1 MTRVPRTF
9 RRESR
14 MFLWVALVLILFLNL
29 VTLFFFRRAVDWGS
43 EAVERRGAEVL
54 RRLTVAPAPGRPEES
69 PGAPGRVALERD
81 VVYVAAY
88 DAEGRR
94 VRSFGAQIDAPDT
107 LPTARPRR
115 GDVAFSWRRDP
126 TLLIATSVGEGGYVS
141 VAIDP
146 GPGAAL
152 RSLLR
157 ALTLV
162 VPLAGAALVV
172 LAGFYLRSL
181 LAPYDRLLAA
191 AGRAPG
197 PSPDRP
203 ALAGESG
210 DEREFLIGRFESTIA
225 ALREKER
232 ELQARADDLETAA
245 HLLSRNLPTGVL
257 SVGADQRIGDLN
269 ESGQEILRISGDVHG
284 RHYAGALATIPDFQA
299 AIAEVFAIRKPVGRR
314 EIRWVVDGESRSF
327 GATVTPAE
335 GADGRFLGV
344 LALFTD
350 LTEMRKL
357 EARVALARHL
367 SDLGQVSAG
376 AAHEFRNA
384 AAAIDGFADLA
395 LRSPQRA
402 VEHLKAI
409 RREAQEMSRV
419 TSDFLLFA
427 RPEGFSPEPV
437 DLEAVADAAAA
448 ETEAAFPGV
457 AVERVGS
464 FPTVLGSEVLLR
476 RALVNLLRNGVE
488 ATADERRKEPEA
500 IRLEGSRRSGEI
512 FLAVGDRG
520 DGVAAAQRE
529 EIFLPF
535 YSTKPRGSGFGL
547 AIVARIAELHGGTVE
562 VGPREGGGALFTL
575 RLPEAGAASRPS
587 SGSESGRSPSG
598 ESPA

>member
-1 MTRVPRTF
+1 MSNVPRTF

-14 MFLWVALVLILFLNL
+14 MFLWVALILVLFLNL
-29 VTLFFFRRAVDWGS
+29 LTLFFFRRAVDWGS
-43 EAVERRGAEVL
+43 ESVERRASEVL
-54 RRLTVAPAPGRPEES
+54 RRLTIAPGRSEETAS
-69 PGAPGRVALERD
+69 ATFGRAALERD

-88 DAEGRR
+88 DPKGRR
-94 VRSFGAQIDAPDT
+94 VRSFGPQIDAPES
-107 LPTARPRR
+107 LPTARPRP
-115 GDVAFSWRRDP
+115 GELAFAWRRDP
-126 TLLIATSVGEGGYVS
+126 TLLVATSAAGGGYVS

-197 PSPDRP
+197 PSPERP
-203 ALAGESG
+203 ARAGESG

-232 ELQARADDLETAA
+232 ELQARADDLETAGR
-245 HLLSRNLPTGVL
+245 LLSRNLPTGVL
-257 SVGADQRIGDLN
+257 SVGADQKIVELN
-269 ESGQEILRISGDVHG
+269 ESGQEILRIAGDLHA
-284 RHYAGALATIPDFQA
+284 RNYAAALASIPDFQA
-299 AIAEVFAIRKPVGRR
+299 LIGEVFANRTPVGRR
-314 EIRWVVDGESRSF
+314 EIRWIAAGESRSF
-327 GATVTPAE
+327 GVTVTPAE

-437 DLEAVADAAAA
+437 DLAAVADAAAA
-448 ETEAAFPGV
+448 ETEAAFPGI
-457 AVERVGS
+457 AVERRGS

-488 ATADERRKEPEA
+488 ATIDERRREPEA
-500 IRLEGSRRSGEI
+500 ICLEGSRGEGEI

-520 DGVAAAQRE
+520 EGVAAAQRE

-575 RLPEAGAASRPS
+575 RLPEAGASVPRSAARPAT
-587 SGSESGRSPSG
+587 GRSPSA
-598 ESPA
+598 EPPA

>member
-1 MTRVPRTF
+1 
-9 RRESR
+9 
-14 MFLWVALVLILFLNL
+14 MFLWVALLLILFLNL
-29 VTLFFFRRAVDWGS
+29 LTLFFFRRAVDWGS
-43 EAVERRGAEVL
+43 ESVERRATEVL
-54 RRLTVAPAPGRPEES
+54 RRLTVAPGRPEETAS
-69 PGAPGRVALERD
+69 ATFGRAALERD

-88 DAEGRR
+88 DAEGRQL
-94 VRSFGAQIDAPDT
+94 RSFGPQIDAPEA
-107 LPTARPRR
+107 LPTARPRP
-115 GDVAFSWRRDP
+115 GEFAFAWRRNP
-126 TLLIATSVGEGGYVS
+126 TLLVATGAAGGGYVS

-152 RSLLR
+152 RSLR
-157 ALTLV
+157 SALTLV

-197 PSPDRP
+197 PSPERP
-203 ALAGESG
+203 ARAGESG

-232 ELQARADDLETAA
+232 ELQARADDLETAGR
-245 HLLSRNLPTGVL
+245 LLSRNLPTGVL
-257 SVGADQRIGDLN
+257 SVGADQRIVELN
-269 ESGQEILRISGDVHG
+269 ESGQEILRIAGNLHA
-284 RHYAGALATIPDFQA
+284 RHYAAALATIPDFQA
-299 AIAEVFAIRKPVGRR
+299 VIGDVFANRKPVGRR
-314 EIRWVVDGESRSF
+314 EIRWIAAGESRSF
-327 GATVTPAE
+327 GVTVTPAE

-357 EARVALARHL
+357 EARVALTRHL

-402 VEHLKAI
+402 EQHLKAI

-437 DLEAVADAAAA
+437 DLAAVADAAAA

-457 AVERVGS
+457 AVERRGS

-488 ATADERRKEPEA
+488 ATADERRREPEA
-500 IRLEGSRRSGEI
+500 IRLEGSRGEGEI

-520 DGVAAAQRE
+520 EGVAAAQRE

-575 RLPEAGAASRPS
+575 RLPEAGASAPRSAARPAT
-587 SGSESGRSPSG
+587 GRSPSA
-598 ESPA
+598 EPPA

>member
-1 MTRVPRTF
+1 MSAVPRTF

-14 MFLWVALVLILFLNL
+14 MFLWVALLLVLFLNL

-43 EAVERRGAEVL
+43 ESVEQRAAEVL
-54 RRLTVAPAPGRPEES
+54 RRLNAPAGRAEE
-69 PGAPGRVALERD
+69 PAGIGFGRAALQPD

-88 DAEGRR
+88 DGEGRR
-94 VRSFGAQIDAPDT
+94 TQTFGPQLDAPDT
-107 LPTARPRR
+107 LPTARPRP
-115 GDVAFSWRRDP
+115 GEMEFAWRRDP
-126 TLLIATSVGEGGYVS
+126 TLLVGTSASPVGFVS

-146 GPGAAL
+146 GPGASL
-152 RSLLR
+152 RSLAR

-197 PSPDRP
+197 PTPELP
-203 ALAGESG
+203 ARAGESG

-232 ELQARADDLETAA
+232 QLQARADDLETAA
-245 HLLSRNLPTGVL
+245 GLLSRNLPTGVL
-257 SVGADQRIGDLN
+257 SIGADERIVELN
-269 ESGQEILRISGDVHG
+269 ESGREILRLTGDQHG
-284 RHYAGALATIPDFQA
+284 QPYAEALAPIPDFRTL
-299 AIAEVFAIRKPVGRR
+299 IGDVFRERRPVGRR
-314 EIRWVVDGESRSF
+314 EIRWVAGEEPRSF
-327 GATVTPAE
+327 GVTVTPAE

-357 EARVALARHL
+357 EARVALTRHL

-395 LRSPQRA
+395 LRSPPKA
-402 VEHLKAI
+402 AEHLKAI

-427 RPEGFSPEPV
+427 RPEGFVPEPV
-437 DLEAVADAAAA
+437 DLGAVAEAAAA

-457 AVERVGS
+457 AVDRRGA
-464 FPTVLGSEVLLR
+464 FPTVSGSEVLIR

-488 ATADERRKEPEA
+488 ATKEERRGEPGA
-500 IRLEGSRRSGEI
+500 IRIEGSRGDGEI

-520 DGVAAAQRE
+520 EGVAAAQRE

-575 RLPEAGAASRPS
+575 RLPE
-587 SGSESGRSPSG
+587 SGSGGRRTPPSGRSPAL
-598 ESPA
+598 ESPQ

>member
-1 MTRVPRTF
+1 
-9 RRESR
+9 
-14 MFLWVALVLILFLNL
+14 MFLWVALLLILFLNL
-29 VTLFFFRRAVDWGS
+29 LTLFFFRRAVDWGS
-43 EAVERRGAEVL
+43 ESVERRASEVL
-54 RRLTVAPAPGRPEES
+54 RRLTVGPGRPEETAS
-69 PGAPGRVALERD
+69 ATFGRAALERD

-94 VRSFGAQIDAPDT
+94 LRSFGPQIDAPEA
-107 LPTARPRR
+107 LPTDRPRP
-115 GDVAFSWRRDP
+115 GEFAFAWRRNP
-126 TLLIATSVGEGGYVS
+126 TLLVATSAAGGGYVS
-141 VAIDP
+141 VAVDP

-197 PSPDRP
+197 PSPERP
-203 ALAGESG
+203 ARAGESG

-232 ELQARADDLETAA
+232 ELQARADDLETAGR
-245 HLLSRNLPTGVL
+245 LLSRNLPTGVL
-257 SVGADQRIGDLN
+257 SVGADQKIVELN
-269 ESGQEILRISGDVHG
+269 ESGQEILRIPGNLHA
-284 RHYAGALATIPDFQA
+284 RHYALALATIPDFQA
-299 AIAEVFAIRKPVGRR
+299 LIGDVFANRKPVGRR
-314 EIRWVVDGESRSF
+314 EIRWIAAGGESRSF
-327 GATVTPAE
+327 GVTVTPAE

-357 EARVALARHL
+357 EARVALTRHL

-402 VEHLKAI
+402 AEHLKAI

-437 DLEAVADAAAA
+437 DLAAVADAAAA
-448 ETEAAFPGV
+448 ETEAAFPGI
-457 AVERVGS
+457 AVERRGS

-488 ATADERRKEPEA
+488 ATADERRREPEA
-500 IRLEGSRRSGEI
+500 IRLEGSRGEGEI

-520 DGVAAAQRE
+520 EGVAAAQRE

-575 RLPEAGAASRPS
+575 RLPEAGAAAPPS
-587 SGSESGRSPSG
+587 AAR
-598 ESPA
+598 A

>member
-1 MTRVPRTF
+1 MAWTLGSHYGIPGSGRWMGHVVWLSFVFWLVREVLSSAKPGGEPAAGAGLMTRVPRTF

-43 EAVERRGAEVL
+43 ESVERRGAEVL
-54 RRLTVAPAPGRPEES
+54 RRLTVAPGRPEES
-69 PGAPGRVALERD
+69 AGAPGRVALERD

-115 GDVAFSWRRDP
+115 GEVAFSWRRDP
-126 TLLIATSVGEGGYVS
+126 TLLIATSVGDGGYVS

-197 PSPDRP
+197 PSPERP

-257 SVGADQRIGDLN
+257 SVGADQKIVDLN
-269 ESGQEILRISGDVHG
+269 ESGQEILRISGDLHG
-284 RHYAGALATIPDFQA
+284 RALLRCPGHDPGLPGGDRRSLRHPQAGGPPRDPLGRGRRVALLRRHSDAGRGRGRPLPRRAGALHRPDGDAASSRRGWRSPAT
-299 AIAEVFAIRKPVGRR
+299 
-314 EIRWVVDGESRSF
+314 SRSW
-327 GATVTPAE
+327 E
-335 GADGRFLGV
+335 
-344 LALFTD
+344 
-350 LTEMRKL
+350 
-357 EARVALARHL
+357 
-367 SDLGQVSAG
+367 
-376 AAHEFRNA
+376 
-384 AAAIDGFADLA
+384 
-395 LRSPQRA
+395 RSPPAPRTSSA
-402 VEHLKAI
+402 TPP
-409 RREAQEMSRV
+409 RRS
-419 TSDFLLFA
+419 T
-427 RPEGFSPEPV
+427 
-437 DLEAVADAAAA
+437 
-448 ETEAAFPGV
+448 
-457 AVERVGS
+457 
-464 FPTVLGSEVLLR
+464 
-476 RALVNLLRNGVE
+476 
-488 ATADERRKEPEA
+488 
-500 IRLEGSRRSGEI
+500 GSRTSLCAPRSE
-512 FLAVGDRG
+512 
-520 DGVAAAQRE
+520 
-529 EIFLPF
+529 PP
-535 YSTKPRGSGFGL
+535 ST
-547 AIVARIAELHGGTVE
+547 
-562 VGPREGGGALFTL
+562 
-575 RLPEAGAASRPS
+575 
-587 SGSESGRSPSG
+587 
-598 ESPA
+598 

>member
-14 MFLWVALVLILFLNL
+14 MFLWVALALILFLNL
-29 VTLFFFRRAVDWGS
+29 LTLFFFRRAVDWGS
-43 EAVERRGAEVL
+43 ESVERRGAEVL
-54 RRLTVAPAPGRPEES
+54 RRLTVAPGRPEES
-69 PGAPGRVALERD
+69 GGAPGRVALERD

-94 VRSFGAQIDAPDT
+94 VRSFGAEIDAPDA
-107 LPTARPRR
+107 LPTAQPRR
-115 GDVAFSWRRDP
+115 GDVAFAWRRNP
-126 TLLIATSVGEGGYVS
+126 TLLIATGVGEGGYVS

-146 GPGAAL
+146 GPGATL

-197 PSPDRP
+197 PSPERP

-257 SVGADQRIGDLN
+257 SVGADQKIVDLN
-269 ESGQEILRISGDVHG
+269 ESGQEILRISGDLHA

-299 AIAEVFAIRKPVGRR
+299 SIGEVFATRKPVGRR
-314 EIRWVVDGESRSF
+314 EIRWVVDGETRSF

-437 DLEAVADAAAA
+437 DLAAVADAAAA

-457 AVERVGS
+457 SVERLGS

-488 ATADERRKEPEA
+488 ATADETRREPGA
-500 IRLEGSRRSGEI
+500 IRLEGARGSGEI

-520 DGVAAAQRE
+520 EGVAAAQRE

-575 RLPEAGAASRPS
+575 RLPEAGAGTPRPESRA
-587 SGSESGRSPSG
+587 SGRSPSG

>member
-1 MTRVPRTF
+1 
-9 RRESR
+9 
-14 MFLWVALVLILFLNL
+14 LLLVLFLNL
-29 VTLFFFRRAVDWGS
+29 LTLLFFRRAVDWGS
-43 EAVERRGAEVL
+43 ESVERRASAVL
-54 RRLTVAPAPGRPEES
+54 RRLSASPDHSEES
-69 PGAPGRVALERD
+69 ANVALGKAALERD

-88 DAEGRR
+88 DGEGRR
-94 VRSFGAQIDAPDT
+94 VRTFGPQMDAPEVLST
-107 LPTARPRR
+107 ERPRP
-115 GDVAFSWRRDP
+115 GEVALGWRSNP
-126 TLLIATSVGEGGYVS
+126 TLLVATSVLPPGYVS
-141 VAIDP
+141 VAVDP
-146 GPGAAL
+146 GPGAPLRAL
-152 RSLLR
+152 AR

-162 VPLAGAALVV
+162 VPIASAALVV

-197 PSPDRP
+197 PSPERP

-210 DEREFLIGRFESTIA
+210 DEREFLVGRFESTIA

-245 HLLSRNLPTGVL
+245 RLLSRNLPTGVL
-257 SVGADQRIGDLN
+257 SVGADERIVELN
-269 ESGQEILRISGDVHG
+269 ESGQEILRITGDLH
-284 RHYAGALATIPDFQA
+284 RKRYDDALAAIPDFRA
-299 AIAEVFAIRKPVGRR
+299 LIGKVLGNRKPVGRR
-314 EIRWVVDGESRSF
+314 EIQWVAGEEARSF
-327 GATVTPAE
+327 GVTITPAE

-357 EARVALARHL
+357 EARVALTRHL

-384 AAAIDGFADLA
+384 AAAIDGFADLG
-395 LRSPQRA
+395 LRSPERSA
-402 VEHLKAI
+402 EHLKAI

-427 RPEGFSPEPV
+427 RPEGFAPEPV
-437 DLEAVADAAAA
+437 DLGAVADAAAA
-448 ETEAAFPGV
+448 ETETAFPGV
-457 AVERVGS
+457 AVERRGS
-464 FPTVLGSEVLLR
+464 FPTVSGSEVLLR

-488 ATADERRKEPEA
+488 ATAPERRQEPDA
-500 IRLEGSRRSGEI
+500 IRLDGSRGDGEI
-512 FLAVGDRG
+512 SLAVGDRG
-520 DGVAAAQRE
+520 EGVDAAQRE

-547 AIVARIAELHGGTVE
+547 AIVARIAQLHGGTVE

-575 RLPEAGAASRPS
+575 RLPEPGATAPRLETSAAPARFPSR
-587 SGSESGRSPSG
+587 GSPE
-598 ESPA
+598 